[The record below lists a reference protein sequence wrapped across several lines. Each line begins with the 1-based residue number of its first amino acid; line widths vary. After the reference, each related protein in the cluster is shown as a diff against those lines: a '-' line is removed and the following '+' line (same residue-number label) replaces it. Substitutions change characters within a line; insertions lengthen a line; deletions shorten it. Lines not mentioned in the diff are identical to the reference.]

1 MFRYQD
7 AGRADTD
14 GQIQVREEMTTAI
27 MQPSNGTFLSP
38 AIISNIVLKGDIGGL
53 NPTEKVQ
60 YYNSVCERLGL
71 DPAMQPFQ
79 LLNLQGKQILYAT
92 KSAAEQ
98 LTKRYGISHAIND
111 RQTIGDVHIV
121 YVRATETATGRY
133 EDSSGAVTIAN
144 LKGDALCNAL
154 MKAETKAKRRSTLSL
169 LGLGMLDE
177 TEVETIPNAQPAQL
191 PVEVKAEEVPPEPT
205 REEVRKIAD
214 EDLGGQRLSYE
225 DETLPFGKS
234 KGKRFKDIPA
244 DSLKGAA
251 DWIQK
256 NNVEK
261 YYDLREKI
269 LSYLNDTGLPF

>member
-1 MFRYQD
+1 
-7 AGRADTD
+7 
-14 GQIQVREEMTTAI
+14 MTTAI

-191 PVEVKAEEVPPEPT
+191 PHAEPVEEVPPPT
-205 REEVRKIAD
+205 PEEVRAVAD
-214 EDLGGQRLSYE
+214 EQFGPRN
-225 DETLPFGKS
+225 DELPFENEILPFGKS
-234 KGKRFKDIPA
+234 KGRRFKDCTAKDLEGAQKWIV
-244 DSLKGAA
+244 DKGVQKYFDLAQK
-251 DWIQK
+251 IQ
-256 NNVEK
+256 
-261 YYDLREKI
+261 D
-269 LSYLNDTGLPF
+269 YLTSTGMPL